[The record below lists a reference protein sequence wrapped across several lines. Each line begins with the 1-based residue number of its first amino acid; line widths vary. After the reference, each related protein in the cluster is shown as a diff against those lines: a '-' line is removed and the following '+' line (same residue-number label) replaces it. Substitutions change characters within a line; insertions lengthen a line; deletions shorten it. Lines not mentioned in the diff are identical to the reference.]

1 MPPRSVRDAWILPTL
16 ERLLADDAVLRLREE
31 ADESYWEA
39 AVALKLVTD
48 QALLEAVAAR
58 FRMKVADLDASSPQ
72 ARDMVP
78 ESLARRYRVVPVSVT
93 DHVLD
98 VATSD
103 PTDMDCER
111 AIGFASGRKVRF
123 LLAAPA
129 DIAVRIEA
137 LYHGES
143 QAVNAIGRILENVA
157 DKYEVQALPDTDD
170 DGEVGDLSDA
180 GSDRPVIKLVDY
192 VIAEA
197 VTSRASDIH
206 LEPEESGVYVRYR
219 IDGVLRQ
226 TLELP
231 RAAGVPL
238 VSRVKIMSGMDI
250 ADRLRPQDG
259 RARVV
264 VNGKQVDL
272 RVSTL
277 PAAHGEKV
285 VIRILDPAST
295 VMSFEA
301 MGLNPEEHDRL
312 QRLLQMREGVVLVTG
327 PTGSGKTTTL
337 YTALR
342 QVAQRGGVN
351 VVTVEDPV
359 EYRLPG
365 IVQVQVNEK
374 AGLTFA
380 AALRSILRQDPDVVL
395 VGEIRDRETAGIAI
409 QASLTGHLVF
419 STLHTLDAASSVTRL
434 VDIGVESYKTAAAL
448 KGIVAQRL
456 VRRLCRS
463 CCRPAEV
470 PVAPRLRRWFPDGSQ
485 LNAAVGCAECGNTGY
500 RGRIAVLEV
509 LLVDSEVERR
519 IAANEPVD
527 RVVEAA
533 RAGGM
538 HSLWESGVRHAL
550 AGTTSVEELLR
561 VLDVPAEE
569 SPIARSALDRA
580 APGAP
585 GQWRDGAAARAAM
598 ERQAVDWRGG
608 VPTPVW
614 QSAVVG
620 DGPASP
626 PILPPE
632 ALELVDDPG
641 PARLE
646 AGPRPTVLLVE
657 DEAPLRSVL
666 GDLLVREGY
675 DVVEASDGIE
685 ALELVDRAAP
695 DLVVLD
701 LTLPRLDGY
710 AVLSRLRT
718 RRDTHDLPVVV
729 LTAREDEEAEVRVF
743 ELGAS
748 DFLCKP
754 FRPRA
759 LMARIRAQLRRTPA
773 GALATQV
780 ELPAAS

>member
-1 MPPRSVRDAWILPTL
+1 MPPRSIRDAWILPTL
-16 ERLLADDAVLRLREE
+16 ERLLDDDAVFRLREE
-31 ADESYWEA
+31 VDESYWER
-39 AVALKLVTD
+39 AVALRLVTD
-48 QALLEAVAAR
+48 RALLEAVCAR
-58 FRMKVADLDASSPQ
+58 FRMKVADLDASSPL

-78 ESLARRYRVVPVSVT
+78 EALARRYRVVPLSVT
-93 DHVLD
+93 DHVLE

-123 LLAAPA
+123 LLASPA
-129 DIAVRIEA
+129 DIAVRIES
-137 LYHGES
+137 LYHSES
-143 QAVNAIGRILENVA
+143 QAASAIGRILENVA
-157 DKYEVQALPDTDD
+157 DKYEVQALPDSGD
-170 DGEVGDLSDA
+170 DGEIGDLSDT
-180 GSDRPVIKLVDY
+180 GSDRPVIKLVDF

-206 LEPEESGVYVRYR
+206 LEPEESGIYVRYR

-277 PAAHGEKV
+277 PASHGEKV

-301 MGLNPEEHDRL
+301 MGMNPDEHDRL

-395 VGEIRDRETAGIAI
+395 VGEIRDRETAGIAV

-434 VDIGVESYKTAAAL
+434 VDVGVESYKIAAAL

-456 VRRLCRS
+456 VRRLCRA

-470 PVAPRLRRWFPDGSQ
+470 PVAPRLRRWFPDGSR
-485 LNAAVGCAECGNTGY
+485 LNAAVGCAECGDTGY

-509 LLVDSEVERR
+509 LLVDGEVERR

-527 RVVEAA
+527 RVLEAA
-533 RAGGM
+533 RANGM
-538 HSLWESGVRHAL
+538 QSLWESGVRHAL

-561 VLDVPAEE
+561 VLDVPMED
-569 SPIARSALDRA
+569 SPLDRPK
-580 APGAP
+580 PGAVAGMP
-585 GQWRDGAAARAAM
+585 GAWRGWSAARGPTDGPP
-598 ERQAVDWRGG
+598 VDWRGG

-620 DGPASP
+620 DGPGAP
-626 PILPPE
+626 PVLPPE
-632 ALELVDDPG
+632 ALELVDDPASLRIDTG
-641 PARLE
+641 T
-646 AGPRPTVLLVE
+646 RPTVLLVE
-657 DEAPLRSVL
+657 DEAPLRRVL
-666 GDLLVREGY
+666 GDLLGREGFH
-675 DVVEASDGIE
+675 VVEACDGIE
-685 ALELVDRAAP
+685 ALELVDRSAP

-701 LTLPRLDGY
+701 LTLPHLDGY

-718 RRDTHDLPVVV
+718 RRDSCDTPVVV
-729 LTAREDEEAEVRVF
+729 LTAREDEDAEVRVF

-773 GALATQV
+773 GATTSIA
-780 ELPAAS
+780 LPVAS

>member
-1 MPPRSVRDAWILPTL
+1 
-16 ERLLADDAVLRLREE
+16 
-31 ADESYWEA
+31 DESYWETA
-39 AVALKLVTD
+39 VSRELATDQSLLRAVATHY
-48 QALLEAVAAR
+48 
-58 FRMKVADLDASSPQ
+58 RMKVADLAAASLGVVSPQ
-72 ARDMVP
+72 ARDLVP
-78 ESLARRYRVVPVSVT
+78 ESLARRYGVVPVSVA
-93 DHVLD
+93 DQVLE

-103 PTDMDCER
+103 PTDVDCER
-111 AIGFASGRKVRF
+111 AVGFASGRKVR
-123 LLAAPA
+123 LVLAAPA
-129 DIAVRIEA
+129 DIAVAIET
-137 LYHGES
+137 LYHTES
-143 QAVNAIGRILENVA
+143 QVVSAISRILENVA
-157 DKYEVQALPDTDD
+157 DKYDVQAIPHPED
-170 DGEVGDLSDA
+170 DGDLADLSGA
-180 GSDRPVIKLVDY
+180 GVDRPVIRLVDY
-192 VIAEA
+192 LIAEA

-206 LEPEESGVYVRYR
+206 LEAEESGIFVRYR

-226 TLELP
+226 VLELP
-231 RAAGVPL
+231 RVAGVPL

-277 PAAHGEKV
+277 PATHGEKV
-285 VIRILDPAST
+285 VIRILDPASS
-295 VMSFEA
+295 VMSLEA
-301 MGLNPEEHDRL
+301 MGLNPDELDRL
-312 QRLLQMREGVVLVTG
+312 QRLLEMREGIVLVTG

-395 VGEIRDRETAGIAI
+395 VGEIRDRETAGIAV

-419 STLHTLDAASSVTRL
+419 STLHTLDAASSITRL
-434 VDIGVESYKTAAAL
+434 VDIGVESYKIAAAL
-448 KGIVAQRL
+448 RGIVAQRL
-456 VRRLCRS
+456 VRRLCEA
-463 CCRPAEV
+463 CRR
-470 PVAPRLRRWFPDGSQ
+470 PVEAPRPPRLRRWFPEGSR
-485 LNAAVGCAECGNTGY
+485 LHEAVGCAECGATGY
-500 RGRIAVLEV
+500 RGRISVLEV
-509 LLVDSEVERR
+509 LMVDGEVERR

-538 HSLWESGVRHAL
+538 RSLWGSGVQHAL
-550 AGTTSVEELLR
+550 AGTTSVDELLR
-561 VLDVPAEE
+561 VLDLPLE
-569 SPIARSALDRA
+569 SP
-580 APGAP
+580 APRP
-585 GQWRDGAAARAAM
+585 GAAAASGDARARPALRRVV
-598 ERQAVDWRGG
+598 EAPPADWRGG
-608 VPTPVW
+608 VPTPIW

-620 DGPASP
+620 DGPWAP

-632 ALELVDDPG
+632 ALELVDDPL
-641 PARLE
+641 PAPLQGE
-646 AGPRPTVLLVE
+646 SRPTVLLVE
-657 DEAPLRSVL
+657 DEDPLRGVL
-666 GDLLVREGY
+666 GDLLGREGY
-675 DVVEASDGIE
+675 VVLEAADGVE

-718 RRDTHDLPVVV
+718 RRDTREVPVIV
-729 LTAREDEEAEVRVF
+729 LTAREDEDAEVRVF
-743 ELGAS
+743 ELGAV
-748 DFLCKP
+748 DFLSKP

-773 GALATQV
+773 GAHVTPVQ
-780 ELPAAS
+780 LPVAS